1 MAMTNNERQ
10 ARWRAN
16 LKAQAAV
23 GRARLVEV
31 FREHMRI
38 LLLRDE
44 DLLKGLTDEE
54 QKVWIEAADAIISQ
68 KDEELEDV
76 LNALIQAWHRAECVS
91 FSHSQRHGTVQR
103 VDR

>member
-31 FREHMRI
+31 FREHMRTM
-38 LLLRDE
+38 LLRDS

-54 QKVWIEAADAIISQ
+54 RNVWIEAAEAIISQ

-76 LNALIQAWHRAECVS
+76 LNALIQAWHRDECVS
-91 FSHSQRHGTVQR
+91 ISNSRRLGTTPK